1 MFNANK
7 EMKKLENQ
15 QKAQEQLNQLN
26 GAIKDIDKM
35 ISDFYKEAQEYL
47 MNNNEVGFELL
58 ANNILYFTDVRN
70 MIDTVRIQFQ
80 TYVKTAQFMDTIEG
94 IRPILKNTA
103 NMMANMPSYN
113 KNNKDFAKFRK
124 GLMRGQVNMK
134 AMASMCSTI
143 NPAAQTT
150 RTREEMDALRE
161 RVLMGGNTATPGMTM
176 GMTTGM
182 GMGATVTA
190 PAAPQVN
197 TNNVP
202 ETSRISQNE
211 DFFNAIND

>member
-1 MFNANK
+1 MFNARK

-26 GAIKDIDKM
+26 TAIKDIDKM
-35 ISDFYKEAQEYL
+35 VADFYKDAQEYL
-47 MNNNEVGFELL
+47 MSNNEAGFELL

-103 NMMANMPSYN
+103 NMMASMPSYN
-113 KNNKDFAKFRK
+113 KNNKDFLKFRK

-150 RTREEMDALRE
+150 RTREEMDAIKE
-161 RVLMGGNTATPGMTM
+161 RVLMGSNRSAGMTA
-176 GMTTGM
+176 GMTTG
-182 GMGATVTA
+182 VTA
-190 PAAPQVN
+190 TATAPAPQVN
-197 TNNVP
+197 LASTP

-211 DFFNAIND
+211 DFFSAIND

>member
-1 MFNANK
+1 MFNARK

-26 GAIKDIDKM
+26 TSIKEIDKM
-35 ISDFYKEAQEYL
+35 ITEFYSEAQAHL
-47 MNNNEVGFELL
+47 LNNNQMGFELI

-70 MIDTVRIQFQ
+70 MIDTVRIQFN

-94 IRPILKNTA
+94 LRPILKN
-103 NMMANMPSYN
+103 
-113 KNNKDFAKFRK
+113 NKDFLKFRK

-143 NPAAQTT
+143 NPATQTV
-150 RTREEMDALRE
+150 RTKEEMDALKE
-161 RVLMGGNTATPGMTM
+161 RVLMGANGQNIMAN
-176 GMTTGM
+176 
-182 GMGATVTA
+182 
-190 PAAPQVN
+190 VN
-197 TNNVP
+197 TTVAQPMAQPMQQPAVNTVP

>member
-1 MFNANK
+1 MFNEKK

-26 GAIKDIDKM
+26 SAIREIDKM
-35 ISDFYKEAQEYL
+35 VDDFQKEARDYL
-47 MNNNEVGFELL
+47 LNNNEMGFELL

-103 NMMANMPSYN
+103 NMLASMPSYN

-150 RTREEMDALRE
+150 RSREEMDALKE
-161 RVLMGGNTATPGMTM
+161 RVLMGTNHSATGMTM
-176 GMTTGM
+176 GATST
-182 GMGATVTA
+182 ATVAA
-190 PAAPQVN
+190 PAQVN
-197 TNNVP
+197 TATVP

-211 DFFNAIND
+211 DFFSAIND